1 LIRNDHGQ
9 LELYDLNA
17 PAFVSWY
24 NDEVGSF
31 ASKSVVLVGVR
42 GVGEPIAKRI
52 AAKHPCKLILVDPVD
67 KSVLAESLQEQSAT
81 EYHQSLGELGNLE
94 LPEDAIV
101 INAAG
106 KEGATD
112 ESGLVQFLES
122 KAGQSKVF
130 VDIRP
135 RLDIAVVERAK
146 ELGWQ
151 AHTGLGMNARNDHAL
166 VTGITN

>member
-1 LIRNDHGQ
+1 VQ
-9 LELYDLNA
+9 
-17 PAFVSWY
+17 
-24 NDEVGSF
+24 
-31 ASKSVVLVGVR
+31 
-42 GVGEPIAKRI
+42 
-52 AAKHPCKLILVDPVD
+52 LILVEPGD

-81 EYHQSLGELGNLE
+81 EYHQSLGELSNIE
-94 LPEDAIV
+94 LPEDTIV

-112 ESGLVQFLES
+112 ESWLVQSLAS

-135 RLDIAVVERAK
+135 HLDIAVVERAK
-146 ELGWQ
+146 GLGWQ

-166 VTGITN
+166 VTGITNYLRVPTPSFRADSNNLHPRHHERWSSSSRGQR